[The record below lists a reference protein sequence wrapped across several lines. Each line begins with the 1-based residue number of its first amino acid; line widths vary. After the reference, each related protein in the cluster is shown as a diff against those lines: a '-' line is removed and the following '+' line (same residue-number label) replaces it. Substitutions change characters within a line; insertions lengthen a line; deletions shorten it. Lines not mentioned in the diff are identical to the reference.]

1 MGEEGQTRTW
11 AWKGAPRP
19 APEPE
24 RRGGG
29 GESHVMPEGA
39 QVCGGGDSVE
49 EAERED

>member
-24 RRGGG
+24 RGG